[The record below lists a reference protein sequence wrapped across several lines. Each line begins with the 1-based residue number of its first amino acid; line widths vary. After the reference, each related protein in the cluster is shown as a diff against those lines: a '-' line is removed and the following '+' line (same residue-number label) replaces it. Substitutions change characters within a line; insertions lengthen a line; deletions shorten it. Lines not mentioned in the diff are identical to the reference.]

1 MPPLPKHLRPRWRYL
16 AVRLETWPDAELT
29 RRRFQAAAWTAA
41 RELYGDSGAAR
52 LDLTVIRF
60 ESSDGTGEAIVRT
73 RRGETDGARAVLA
86 TIAAVDEEPIG
97 LFVAGISGT
106 VRACEE
112 KYLGRRAESTEQR
125 TVDFDD
131 AERRAT
137 VRATRVDVAV
147 DGADVGATTLDLH

>member
-1 MPPLPKHLRPRWRYL
+1 MQI
-16 AVRLETWPDAELT
+16 D
-29 RRRFQAAAWTAA
+29 
-41 RELYGDSGAAR
+41 
-52 LDLTVIRF
+52 
-60 ESSDGTGEAIVRT
+60 
-73 RRGETDGARAVLA
+73 
-86 TIAAVDEEPIG
+86 AVDEEPIG
-97 LFVAGISGT
+97 LFVSGISGT

-112 KYLGRRAESTEQR
+112 KYLGRRAEFTEQR